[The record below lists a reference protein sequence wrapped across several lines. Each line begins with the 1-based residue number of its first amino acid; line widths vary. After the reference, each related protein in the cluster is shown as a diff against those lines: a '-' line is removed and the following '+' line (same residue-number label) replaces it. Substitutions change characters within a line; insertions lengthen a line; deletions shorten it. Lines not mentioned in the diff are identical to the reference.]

1 MTDNP
6 TPPVSDPA
14 ATQQATGEPGADR
27 QLQTMAAIR
36 SHHQALGQAVDEGA
50 LAVLDSVDRLTPGSH
65 RGDLVALCEQV
76 VLPHAVAEEHTL
88 YLAGSDLPGL
98 ALLVRAMLDE
108 HVTLRAVVDSLA
120 QARTPGAIAGAAAS
134 LRTLFATHLHK
145 ENELLLPAL
154 VEAGVD
160 IATLLDGMHEILG
173 PSGGHDHGHDHNQGG
188 CACGS
193 DGGGCGCGGGDHGG
207 GGCGCGGGGHD
218 HGHGHGGCACADGA
232 EATHIS
238 VGAGSDVPDGT
249 ELDVRALP
257 HAARH
262 TRIFSVFGSLAPG
275 GSFVLV
281 NDHDP
286 RGLRYQFD
294 ADHAGRFNWDY
305 VQAGPD
311 VWKVRIGRVA
321 ATADGAR

>member
-6 TPPVSDPA
+6 TPPVGDPV
-14 ATQQATGEPGADR
+14 ATHQATGEPGSDR
-27 QLQTMAAIR
+27 QLQTLAAIR
-36 SHHQALGQAVDEGA
+36 SHHQALGRAVDEGA
-50 LAVLDSVDRLTPGSH
+50 VAVLDSVDRLAPGSH
-65 RGDLVALCEQV
+65 RADLVRLCEQV

-88 YLAGSDLPGL
+88 YLAGSDLPEL

-108 HVTLRAVVDSLA
+108 HVALRAVVDALA

-134 LRTLFATHLHK
+134 LRMLFAVHLTK

-154 VEAGVD
+154 LEAGVD

-173 PSGGHDHGHDHNQGG
+173 PADGHGHGH
-188 CACGS
+188 
-193 DGGGCGCGGGDHGG
+193 GGGCGCGSGGGGCGCGDDHGHGG
-207 GGCGCGGGGHD
+207 GGCGCGDD
-218 HGHGHGGCACADGA
+218 HGHGGGCACAG
-232 EATHIS
+232 EVS
-238 VGAGSDVPDGT
+238 PAGFEIGGEVPDGA

-262 TRIFSVFGSLAPG
+262 TRIFSVFGSLSPG

-294 ADHAGRFNWDY
+294 AEYTGRFSWDY

-311 VWKVRIGRVA
+311 VWKVRIGRTA
-321 ATADGAR
+321 ATVGGAR